1 MISNGG
7 PIRIYSLVTLLFGC
21 LVMTAVGQVGRGGFC
36 DKIKPCQLLTQSDAE
51 KILGQPARLTQDVS
65 LLKGDVRQCMCAYSG
80 ASTDQSTG
88 QGSVL
93 FFALEEK
100 EANASA
106 EQAKQVLV
114 STKEANEHDTEILD
128 LKGIGDEAFL
138 LSNDSSSHLIMARR
152 GAIIMRLQVKRA
164 AGPKSLEETK
174 AFAEKVFRHL

>member
-1 MISNGG
+1 MVTNGG
-7 PIRIYSLVTLLFGC
+7 RIRIFSLVTLLFVGMA
-21 LVMTAVGQVGRGGFC
+21 MTVAGQGGRGAFC
-36 DKIKPCQLLTQSDAE
+36 DKIKPCQLLTKSDAE

-65 LLKGDVRQCMCAYSG
+65 QLKGDVRQCMCAYSG

-106 EQAKQVLV
+106 EQAEQVLV
-114 STKEANEHDTEILD
+114 STKEANEHDTEVLD

-138 LSNDSSSHLIMARR
+138 LSNDSNSHLIMARK

-164 AGPKSLEETK
+164 AGPKSQENIK
-174 AFAEKVFRHL
+174 AFAEGVFKRL